1 MRRARAHATSTQR
14 ASAGHTT
21 HRRHSFKYHHGQ
33 SNVLGAMLRTAQR
46 VQRDGQYER
55 APTRPQEAGPTQLGS
70 NACCSYFTPS
80 SAAGSHLTANA
91 SGRSSTKYAATDR
104 HRLVR
109 LQVSREAAACS
120 HRATLMLGAATAT
133 SRAPNIF
140 KTPRHDRIRPE
151 THQSL
156 ATQLVRRPA
165 TTVPTAQCASLVRS
179 ARLYNL
185 SFREGNAAHTDDR
198 RPEAAHYSRDSQPP
212 SWQFRA
218 PA

>member
-1 MRRARAHATSTQR
+1 VIHKVYLLCAERVHTQPPPNGRRPDTRHTDDIVLNTIMDRVTYSARCCGPHSEYSGMANTS
-14 ASAGHTT
+14 
-21 HRRHSFKYHHGQ
+21 
-33 SNVLGAMLRTAQR
+33 
-46 VQRDGQYER
+46 
-55 APTRPQEAGPTQLGS
+55 APTRPREARPTQLGS

-156 ATQLVRRPA
+156 ATASAAASHNRPNRA
-165 TTVPTAQCASLVRS
+165 VCEPCAIGSTL
-179 ARLYNL
+179 
-185 SFREGNAAHTDDR
+185 
-198 RPEAAHYSRDSQPP
+198 
-212 SWQFRA
+212 
-218 PA
+218 